1 MKTEAE
7 VRRAIERLSTHGFEA
22 RSEPHSEGHLMGLWR
37 VTAPVAVD
45 ELLIDTAPTVRRVLV
60 PQ

>member
-22 RSEPHSEGHLMGLWR
+22 RSEPHSEGALNG
-37 VTAPVAVD
+37 
-45 ELLIDTAPTVRRVLV
+45 TVEGNRNGRR
-60 PQ
+60 